1 MKTLKHHT
9 LIYDDQCPL
18 CVAYTGAFIKGGLLE
33 GQGRTRY
40 EEGQAQFAGT
50 LDVQRAKNEIALVDT
65 GTGRVYY
72 GIDSLV
78 KVLGSR
84 FPFIAAIAG
93 AGPVRFLLLRLYK
106 FISFNRKVIAPSK
119 TYLQQQ
125 CVPAFNLHYR
135 LLYMLM
141 AALFTSTVLYRY
153 SFLLSGLIPASN
165 IWREFLVCFGQ
176 LVFQSILLWGARA
189 GKPLWFDYLGNMMT
203 VSLIGALLLLPAL
216 LVHAFCMIPALA
228 YAAYFMMVVAYM
240 FYLHLRRVSYIGA
253 PWWLSAT
260 WALYRC
266 LVLWIIL

>member
-18 CVAYTGAFIKGGLLE
+18 CVAYTGAFINSGMLDEK
-33 GQGRTRY
+33 GRTRY
-40 EEGQAQFAGT
+40 EEGQPKYAGA
-50 LDVQRAKNEIALVDT
+50 LDMQKARNEIALVDT
-65 GTGRVYY
+65 QSGHVYY

-84 FPFIAAIAG
+84 FPWVAAIAG
-93 AGPVRFLLLRLYK
+93 TRPVKFILLKLYK

-125 CVPAFNLHYR
+125 CVPAFNLPYR
-135 LLYMLM
+135 LLYILLT
-141 AALFTSTVLYRY
+141 ALFTSAVLFRY
-153 SFLLSGLIPASN
+153 SFLLTGLIPASN
-165 IWREFLVCFGQ
+165 VLREFLICFGQ
-176 LVFQSILLWGARA
+176 LVFQSLLLWGARA
-189 GKPLWFDYLGNMMT
+189 GKRVWFDYLGNMMT

-216 LVHAFCMIPALA
+216 MVHAFFVLPSLC
-228 YAAYFMMVVAYM
+228 YAAYFMTVVAFM
-240 FYLHLRRVSYIGA
+240 FYLHFRRVGYIGA

>member
-1 MKTLKHHT
+1 MKTLEHHT

-18 CVAYTGAFIKGGLLE
+18 CVAYTGAFINSGLLDE
-33 GQGRTRY
+33 NGRTCY
-40 EEGQAQFAGT
+40 EAGQTKYAGE
-50 LDVQRAKNEIALVDT
+50 LDVQRARDEIALVDT
-65 GTGRVYY
+65 RSGQVYY

-84 FPFIAAIAG
+84 FAWMAAIAG
-93 AGPVRFLLLRLYK
+93 TRPVRFALLKLYR

-125 CVPAFNLHYR
+125 CVPAFNLAYR
-135 LLYMLM
+135 LLYILLT
-141 AALFTSTVLYRY
+141 ALFTSAVLYRY
-153 SFLLSGLIPASN
+153 SFLLSGLIPESN
-165 IWREFLVCFGQ
+165 VLREFWICFGQ
-176 LVFQSILLWGARA
+176 LAFQSLLLWGVRA
-189 GKPLWFDYLGNMMT
+189 GKRVWFDYLGNMMT

-216 LVHAFCMIPALA
+216 LVHTFFVVPSLL
-228 YAAYFMMVVAYM
+228 YAAYFMCVVALM
-240 FYLHLRRVSYIGA
+240 FCLHLRRVGYIGA